1 MDSQTQMKQAVADA
15 AIREVKSDMI
25 LGLGSGSTAALMIKS
40 LADEM
45 RSGKLQNIR
54 GVATSFQ
61 SEVLALEL
69 DIPLIDLA
77 SVSQID
83 LAIDGADEVDPG
95 FQLIKGGGACHVR
108 EKLVASKA
116 NQLLIVVDET
126 KLVQNLNQSFP
137 LPVEVLPNAWKQ
149 VQEVIS
155 EMNGSSSL
163 RMAIK
168 KAGPVVTDQGN
179 LILDVLFNDGI
190 KNPKDIEMKINNI
203 TGVLENG
210 LFVDL
215 TDKVLVG
222 KIENNTPVVYSP
234 TRTSYSSNLICTEL
248 AWLCK
253 PSLLARLIISRL
265 LTFKLSSLNSIIEV
279 FFIKVS
285 TPKEPL
291 NLEFPDVGKV

>member
-1 MDSQTQMKQAVADA
+1 MKQIVAEA
-15 AIREVKSDMI
+15 AIKEVRSNMV

-40 LADEM
+40 LAEEI

-77 SVSQID
+77 SVSRID
-83 LAIDGADEVDPG
+83 LAIDGADEVDPS

-108 EKLVASKA
+108 EKLVAAKA
-116 NQLLIVVDET
+116 NKLLIVVDES
-126 KLVQNLNQSFP
+126 KLVNNLNLSFP

-149 VQEVIS
+149 VQDIIA
-155 EMNGSSSL
+155 EMNGNSNL
-163 RMAIK
+163 RMATK

-190 KNPKDIEMKINNI
+190 KNPKETEMILNNI
-203 TGVLENG
+203 PGVLENG

-215 TDKVLVG
+215 TDRVLVG
-222 KIENNTPVVYSP
+222 KLDNGNPVVYSP
-234 TRTSYSSNLICTEL
+234 S
-248 AWLCK
+248 
-253 PSLLARLIISRL
+253 
-265 LTFKLSSLNSIIEV
+265 
-279 FFIKVS
+279 KVC
-285 TPKEPL
+285 
-291 NLEFPDVGKV
+291 

>member
-1 MDSQTQMKQAVADA
+1 MKQIVADA
-15 AIREVKSDMI
+15 AINEVRSDMI

-40 LADEM
+40 LAKEI

-116 NQLLIVVDET
+116 DQFLIVVDET
-126 KLVQNLNQSFP
+126 KLVNKLNQSFP
-137 LPVEVLPNAWKQ
+137 LPVEVLPNSWKQ
-149 VQEVIS
+149 VQDVIS
-155 EMNGSSSL
+155 EMNGSSKL
-163 RMAIK
+163 RMANK
-168 KAGPVVTDQGN
+168 KAGPIVTDQGN

-190 KNPKDIEMKINNI
+190 NNPKNLEMSINNI
-203 TGVLENG
+203 PGVLENG
-210 LFVDL
+210 LFVDI

-222 KIENNTPVVYSP
+222 KIENNIPVVYSP
-234 TRTSYSSNLICTEL
+234 T
-248 AWLCK
+248 
-253 PSLLARLIISRL
+253 
-265 LTFKLSSLNSIIEV
+265 
-279 FFIKVS
+279 KV
-285 TPKEPL
+285 
-291 NLEFPDVGKV
+291 D

>member
-1 MDSQTQMKQAVADA
+1 MKQIVADA

-40 LADEM
+40 LADEI
-45 RSGKLQNIR
+45 RSGKLKNIR

-69 DIPLIDLA
+69 GIPLIDLA

-83 LAIDGADEVDPG
+83 LAIDGADEVDPR

-108 EKLVASKA
+108 EKLVAYKA
-116 NQLLIVVDET
+116 NKLLIVVDES
-126 KLVQNLNQSFP
+126 KIVQNLNQSFP

-149 VQEVIS
+149 IQDVLKK
-155 EMNGSSSL
+155 MNSSSTL
-163 RMAIK
+163 RMATK

-179 LILDVLFNDGI
+179 LILDVMFNEGI
-190 KNPKDIEMKINNI
+190 KNPKDIEMSINNI
-203 TGVLENG
+203 PGVLENG

-234 TRTSYSSNLICTEL
+234 QK
-248 AWLCK
+248 A
-253 PSLLARLIISRL
+253 A
-265 LTFKLSSLNSIIEV
+265 
-279 FFIKVS
+279 
-285 TPKEPL
+285 
-291 NLEFPDVGKV
+291 

>member
-1 MDSQTQMKQAVADA
+1 MKQIVADA
-15 AIREVKSDMI
+15 AIKEVRSEMI
-25 LGLGSGSTAALMIKS
+25 VGLGSGSTAALMIKS
-40 LADEM
+40 LAKEI
-45 RSGKLQNIR
+45 RTGKLHNIR
-54 GVATSFQ
+54 GVPTSFQ

-108 EKLVASKA
+108 EKLVAAKA

-137 LPVEVLPNAWKQ
+137 LPVEVLPNAWKY
-149 VQEVIS
+149 VQDVIS
-155 EMNGSSSL
+155 EINGKSTL
-163 RMAIK
+163 RMATK

-179 LILDVLFNDGI
+179 LILDVLFHDGI
-190 KNPKDIEMKINNI
+190 HNPKEIEKTINNI
-203 TGVLENG
+203 PGVLENG

-222 KIENNTPVVYSP
+222 KIENNIPVVYSP
-234 TRTSYSSNLICTEL
+234 S
-248 AWLCK
+248 
-253 PSLLARLIISRL
+253 
-265 LTFKLSSLNSIIEV
+265 
-279 FFIKVS
+279 KV
-285 TPKEPL
+285 
-291 NLEFPDVGKV
+291 G

>member
-1 MDSQTQMKQAVADA
+1 MKQIVADA
-15 AIREVKSDMI
+15 AIKEVKNDMI
-25 LGLGSGSTAALMIKS
+25 LGLGSGSTSALMIKS
-40 LADEM
+40 LAEEI

-69 DIPLIDLA
+69 GIPLIDLA

-83 LAIDGADEVDPG
+83 LAIDGADVVDPR

-126 KLVQNLNQSFP
+126 KLVQNLNLSFP

-149 VQEVIS
+149 VQDMIS
-155 EMNGSSSL
+155 KMNGSSNL
-163 RMAIK
+163 RMATK

-179 LILDVLFNDGI
+179 LILDVMFDDGI
-190 KNPKDIEMKINNI
+190 NNPEEIEMSINNI
-203 TGVLENG
+203 PGVLENG

-222 KIENNTPVVYSP
+222 KIEKNIPVVYSP
-234 TRTSYSSNLICTEL
+234 S
-248 AWLCK
+248 
-253 PSLLARLIISRL
+253 
-265 LTFKLSSLNSIIEV
+265 
-279 FFIKVS
+279 KV
-285 TPKEPL
+285 
-291 NLEFPDVGKV
+291 G

>member
-1 MDSQTQMKQAVADA
+1 MKQIVADA
-15 AIREVKSDMI
+15 ATKEVKNDMI

-40 LADEM
+40 LAEEIS
-45 RSGKLQNIR
+45 SGKLKNIR

-61 SEVLALEL
+61 SEVLALQL
-69 DIPLIDLA
+69 NIPLIDLA

-83 LAIDGADEVDPG
+83 LAIDGADEVDPS

-116 NQLLIVVDET
+116 NQLLVVVDET

-149 VQEVIS
+149 VQDVIS
-155 EMNGSSSL
+155 EMDGTSNL
-163 RMAIK
+163 RMATK

-179 LILDVLFNDGI
+179 LILDVLFKDGI
-190 KNPKDIEMKINNI
+190 KNPKDIEISLNNI
-203 TGVLENG
+203 PGVLENG

-222 KIENNTPVVYSP
+222 KIENNVPIIYSP
-234 TRTSYSSNLICTEL
+234 S
-248 AWLCK
+248 
-253 PSLLARLIISRL
+253 
-265 LTFKLSSLNSIIEV
+265 
-279 FFIKVS
+279 KV
-285 TPKEPL
+285 
-291 NLEFPDVGKV
+291 G

>member
-1 MDSQTQMKQAVADA
+1 MKQIVADA
-15 AIREVKSDMI
+15 AINEVKSDMI

-40 LADEM
+40 LANEI
-45 RSGKLQNIR
+45 RSGKLQNVS

-116 NQLLIVVDET
+116 DRLLIVVDET
-126 KLVQNLNQSFP
+126 KLVQNLNKVFP
-137 LPVEVLPNAWKQ
+137 LPIEVLPNSWKQ
-149 VQEVIS
+149 VKDIIS
-155 EMNGSSSL
+155 EMNGRSTL
-163 RMAIK
+163 RMATK

-190 KNPKDIEMKINNI
+190 RNPKDFEMTINNI
-203 TGVLENG
+203 PGVLENG

-222 KIENNTPVVYSP
+222 KIDNNNPVVYSP
-234 TRTSYSSNLICTEL
+234 T
-248 AWLCK
+248 
-253 PSLLARLIISRL
+253 
-265 LTFKLSSLNSIIEV
+265 
-279 FFIKVS
+279 KV
-285 TPKEPL
+285 L
-291 NLEFPDVGKV
+291 

>member
-1 MDSQTQMKQAVADA
+1 MDSQTQMKQVVADA

-40 LADEM
+40 LADEI
-45 RSGKLQNIR
+45 RSGKIQNIR
-54 GVATSFQ
+54 CVATSFQ

-149 VQEVIS
+149 VQGMIS
-155 EMNGSSSL
+155 EMNGSSTL
-163 RMAIK
+163 RMANK
-168 KAGPVVTDQGN
+168 KAGPVVTLS
-179 LILDVLFNDGI
+179 LIHI
-190 KNPKDIEMKINNI
+190 
-203 TGVLENG
+203 
-210 LFVDL
+210 
-215 TDKVLVG
+215 
-222 KIENNTPVVYSP
+222 
-234 TRTSYSSNLICTEL
+234 
-248 AWLCK
+248 
-253 PSLLARLIISRL
+253 
-265 LTFKLSSLNSIIEV
+265 
-279 FFIKVS
+279 
-285 TPKEPL
+285 
-291 NLEFPDVGKV
+291 

>member
-1 MDSQTQMKQAVADA
+1 MKKIVADA
-15 AIREVKSDMI
+15 AIKEVESGMI

-40 LADEM
+40 LADEIH
-45 RSGKLQNIR
+45 SGKLQDIR

-77 SVSQID
+77 SVSKID
-83 LAIDGADEVDPG
+83 LAIDGADEVDQG

-116 NQLLIVVDET
+116 DQLLIVVDES
-126 KLVQNLNQSFP
+126 KMVNKLNQVFP
-137 LPVEVLPNAWKQ
+137 LPVEVLPNAWKY

-155 EMNGSSSL
+155 EMNGSSTL
-163 RMAIK
+163 RMATK

-179 LILDVLFNDGI
+179 LILDVLFDNGI
-190 KNPKDIEMKINNI
+190 HNPIDIEMRINNVP
-203 TGVLENG
+203 GVLENG

-222 KIENNTPVVYSP
+222 KIENNIPVVYSP
-234 TRTSYSSNLICTEL
+234 SK
-248 AWLCK
+248 A
-253 PSLLARLIISRL
+253 
-265 LTFKLSSLNSIIEV
+265 
-279 FFIKVS
+279 
-285 TPKEPL
+285 
-291 NLEFPDVGKV
+291 D

>member
-1 MDSQTQMKQAVADA
+1 MKQIVANA
-15 AIREVKSDMI
+15 AIKEVKSDMI

-40 LADEM
+40 LADEI
-45 RSGKLQNIR
+45 RSGTLKNIR

-69 DIPLIDLA
+69 NIPLIDLA
-77 SVSQID
+77 SVSKID
-83 LAIDGADEVDPG
+83 LAIDGADEVDPR

-116 NQLLIVVDET
+116 DQLLIVVDET
-126 KLVQNLNQSFP
+126 KLVQNLNQRFP

-155 EMNGSSSL
+155 EMNGNSTL
-163 RMAIK
+163 RMATK

-179 LILDVLFNDGI
+179 LILDVLFNAGI
-190 KNPKDIEMKINNI
+190 KNPKEIEMLVNNI
-203 TGVLENG
+203 PGVLENG

-222 KIENNTPVVYSP
+222 KIDKNIPTVFSP
-234 TRTSYSSNLICTEL
+234 
-248 AWLCK
+248 K
-253 PSLLARLIISRL
+253 
-265 LTFKLSSLNSIIEV
+265 
-279 FFIKVS
+279 KV
-285 TPKEPL
+285 
-291 NLEFPDVGKV
+291 G

>member
-1 MDSQTQMKQAVADA
+1 MKQIVAEA
-15 AIREVKSDMI
+15 AIEEVKSDMI
-25 LGLGSGSTAALMIKS
+25 LGLGSGSTAVLMIKS
-40 LADEM
+40 LADAI
-45 RSGKLQNIR
+45 RAGKLQNIR

-69 DIPLIDLA
+69 GIPLIDLA

-116 NQLLIVVDET
+116 NKLLIVVDET
-126 KLVQNLNQSFP
+126 KLVQKLNKSFP

-155 EMNGSSSL
+155 EMNGISTL
-163 RMAIK
+163 RMATK

-190 KNPKDIEMKINNI
+190 KNPKEVERSINNI
-203 TGVLENG
+203 PGVLENG
-210 LFVDL
+210 LFIDL

-222 KIENNTPVVYSP
+222 KIENNIPVVCSP
-234 TRTSYSSNLICTEL
+234 S
-248 AWLCK
+248 
-253 PSLLARLIISRL
+253 
-265 LTFKLSSLNSIIEV
+265 
-279 FFIKVS
+279 KV
-285 TPKEPL
+285 
-291 NLEFPDVGKV
+291 V

>member
-1 MDSQTQMKQAVADA
+1 MKQIVADE
-15 AIREVKSDMI
+15 AIKEVESDMI

-40 LADEM
+40 LADAIH
-45 RSGKLQNIR
+45 SGKLKNIK

-69 DIPLIDLA
+69 DIPLVDLA

-83 LAIDGADEVDPG
+83 LAIDGADEVDPE

-108 EKLVASKA
+108 EKLVADKA

-126 KLVQNLNQSFP
+126 KLVKNLNLSFP

-149 VQEVIS
+149 VQDVILDMQGKS
-155 EMNGSSSL
+155 TL
-163 RMAIK
+163 RMARK

-179 LILDVLFNDGI
+179 LILDIFFDQGI
-190 KNPKDIEMKINNI
+190 KNPKDTEMSINNI
-203 TGVLENG
+203 PGVLENG

-222 KIENNTPVVYSP
+222 KIENNIPVVY
-234 TRTSYSSNLICTEL
+234 
-248 AWLCK
+248 A
-253 PSLLARLIISRL
+253 PS
-265 LTFKLSSLNSIIEV
+265 
-279 FFIKVS
+279 KV
-285 TPKEPL
+285 
-291 NLEFPDVGKV
+291 G

>member
-1 MDSQTQMKQAVADA
+1 MKQIVADA
-15 AIREVKSDMI
+15 AIKEVKSDMI
-25 LGLGSGSTAALMIKS
+25 IGLGSGSTAALMIKS
-40 LADEM
+40 LAQDI
-45 RSGKLQNIR
+45 RSGKLQNIK

-116 NQLLIVVDET
+116 DRLLIVVDET
-126 KLVQNLNQSFP
+126 KLVQNLNLSFP

-149 VQEVIS
+149 VQDVIS
-155 EMNGSSSL
+155 EMNGSSTL
-163 RMAIK
+163 RMATK

-179 LILDVLFNDGI
+179 LVLDVMFNDGI
-190 KNPKDIEMKINNI
+190 RNPKDIEMSINNI
-203 TGVLENG
+203 PGVLENG

-222 KIENNTPVVYSP
+222 KIEKNIPFVHSPSKVV
-234 TRTSYSSNLICTEL
+234 
-248 AWLCK
+248 
-253 PSLLARLIISRL
+253 
-265 LTFKLSSLNSIIEV
+265 
-279 FFIKVS
+279 
-285 TPKEPL
+285 
-291 NLEFPDVGKV
+291 